1 MRVVTW
7 NVNSVRAR
15 IDRVYSWLKRNQPDV
30 VCLQEVKTTRNSYPY
45 RELELAGYR
54 SVVHGQKTYNGVAIL
69 SRHPIEDVQ
78 RGWTPG
84 EDEDTDEARLIA
96 ATIQGVRIVSAYIP
110 NGHRP
115 GTEKFV
121 YKLGWLERLRDS
133 YLPDG
138 FDPDAPLLVCGDFN
152 VAPHDLDV
160 HDPALWENTTICH
173 PQVRM
178 RMQRVLDFGLTDTFR
193 HLHPEEPGAF
203 TWWDYRNQALEN
215 NLGVRIDFI
224 LATDPML
231 ARLERAWTDRDERA
245 GQKPSDHAPVLAE
258 FS

>member
-1 MRVVTW
+1 MEREERTGVDEVAEAE
-7 NVNSVRAR
+7 VR
-15 IDRVYSWLKRNQPDV
+15 
-30 VCLQEVKTTRNSYPY
+30 
-45 RELELAGYR
+45 G
-54 SVVHGQKTYNGVAIL
+54 IL
-69 SRHPIEDVQ
+69 SRELQ
-78 RGWTPG
+78 RLG
-84 EDEDTDEARLIA
+84 EDLRCALVLRFEEGMSFAAVGEALGIS
-96 ATIQGVRIVSAYIP
+96 GPSARERVER
-110 NGHRP
+110 G
-115 GTEKFV
+115 
-121 YKLGWLERLRDS
+121 LERLRDS
-133 YLPDG
+133 YLPDHCT
-138 FDPDAPLLVCGDFN
+138 PDTPLLVCGDFN

-193 HLHPEEPGAF
+193 HLHPDAPGAF

-224 LATDPML
+224 LATDPMI

-245 GQKPSDHAPVLAE
+245 GKKPSDHAPVLAE